1 MQLNY
6 REMLDY
12 GVEILS
18 SGTTGEKKHILRSPG
33 NLEACNKVAI
43 EVQMITAKSRIYTCT
58 KMDHAGGL
66 LLQTLPA
73 YTLGCDIK
81 ITTFNPYQFL
91 TEFQDYTHTFLP
103 PKMCQ
108 AVMQTKAFATCDL
121 SDKIVAMGSDRIDG
135 NEIQA
140 FIDKG
145 ATVIANWGM
154 SEIGPNAINKV
165 YNKNDTIDFTKNILG
180 DTTQCET
187 KIIDGQLYVK
197 GPTCIYSG
205 WFATGDLVTFENDTY
220 SFIKRK

>member
-1 MQLNY
+1 MDLRLSNDWEIKVNFFNQLF
-6 REMLDY
+6 
-12 GVEILS
+12 I
-18 SGTTGEKKHILRSPG
+18 
-33 NLEACNKVAI
+33 
-43 EVQMITAKSRIYTCT
+43 
-58 KMDHAGGL
+58 
-66 LLQTLPA
+66 
-73 YTLGCDIK
+73 
-81 ITTFNPYQFL
+81 F
-91 TEFQDYTHTFLP
+91 TFLP
-103 PKMCQ
+103 N
-108 AVMQTKAFATCDL
+108 VH
-121 SDKIVAMGSDRIDG
+121 
-135 NEIQA
+135 EIQA

>member
-18 SGTTGEKKHILRSPG
+18 SGTTGEKKHILRSPD

-108 AVMQTKAFATCDL
+108 AVMQTKAFLHAIYLTRL
-121 SDKIVAMGSDRIDG
+121 LQWV
-135 NEIQA
+135 
-140 FIDKG
+140 
-145 ATVIANWGM
+145 VIELM
-154 SEIGPNAINKV
+154 EMKYKHSLIRERQSLLIG
-165 YNKNDTIDFTKNILG
+165 
-180 DTTQCET
+180 E
-187 KIIDGQLYVK
+187 
-197 GPTCIYSG
+197 
-205 WFATGDLVTFENDTY
+205 
-220 SFIKRK
+220 